1 MSATVTVLSLLK
13 HGDHFLVTDDV
24 YGGTQRYIRRIYAP
38 MTGIDFELVD
48 FTDLKKFRASIKPNT
63 KLIWVESPTNPML
76 KCVDIAAI
84 AKIAKEMEVLMV
96 IDNTFMSPALQESID
111 F

>member
-1 MSATVTVLSLLK
+1 
-13 HGDHFLVTDDV
+13 
-24 YGGTQRYIRRIYAP
+24 

-48 FTDLKKFRASIKPNT
+48 FTDLKKVRASIKPNT

-84 AKIAKEMEVLMV
+84 AKIAKEMGVLMV
-96 IDNTFMSPALQESID
+96 IDNTFMSPALQVSID
-111 F
+111 I